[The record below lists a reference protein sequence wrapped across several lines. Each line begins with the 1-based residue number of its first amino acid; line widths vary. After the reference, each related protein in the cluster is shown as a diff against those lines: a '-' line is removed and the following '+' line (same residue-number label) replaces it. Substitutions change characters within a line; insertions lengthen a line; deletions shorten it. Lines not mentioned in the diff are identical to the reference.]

1 MPTNKISVLC
11 TRLLDGL
18 LLNKAIDKN
27 IYVDAVPFIQ
37 TEAINTS
44 ELINEIQA
52 ISLKK
57 ITAVFTSMNAVEAIS
72 NHIINKPGWNIF
84 CLGGITK
91 ESVSKT
97 FHWISIAGTAK
108 HAATLADR
116 ILHHE
121 EIKEVVFFCGDHRLD
136 ELPDI
141 LRSHNIAVKEL
152 VVYSTI
158 QTPVFIERNYDA
170 IIFFSPSAVHS
181 FFSMNTIATDVVLFS
196 IGKTTTAT
204 IRSYCANPVI
214 TSEWPGKEQMIE
226 NVVHYFSDPDKMN

>member
-11 TRLLDGL
+11 TRPLDAM

-27 IYVDAVPFIQ
+27 IYVDAVPFIE
-37 TEAINTS
+37 TEAINS
-44 ELINEIQA
+44 PQLIKEIQA
-52 ISLKK
+52 LSLKK

-72 NHIINKPGWNIF
+72 KHIINKPAWNIF

-97 FHWISIAGTAK
+97 FHWLLIAGTAK
-108 HAATLADR
+108 HAASLAER
-116 ILHHE
+116 IFHHE

-141 LRSHNIAVKEL
+141 LRSHNISVKEL

-158 QTPVFIERNYDA
+158 QAPVFIEKNYDA
-170 IIFFSPSAVHS
+170 IIFFSPSAAHS

-204 IRSYCANPVI
+204 IKSYCTNLVI

-226 NVVHYFSDPDKMN
+226 NVVHYFSDEHKIN